1 MQWGEIQQST
11 KKGTTERAMATETAT
26 VTDSNNYDI
35 DADTNDSTLCYVNT
49 INTPLL
55 KLTIK

>member
-1 MQWGEIQQST
+1 M
-11 KKGTTERAMATETAT
+11 TERAMATETAT
-26 VTDSNNYDI
+26 VTDSDNNNV
-35 DADTNDSTLCYVNT
+35 DANANDSTLCYVNT